1 MTPGWYIIYI
11 KGSDVKISHW
21 IKFTVATHYITLRIL
36 MYSSIKFAT
45 KDGQLYM
52 RGSRRLCQRESSSD
66 VFGFVF
72 VFVGVG
78 ECYFS
83 ERIKILI
90 SMAYN
95 PHASEMPFYE
105 PGVGNK
111 NNFIGYTL
119 LYFENTDHYFSNVPY
134 ILTKET
140 ISLLIY
146 IDCK

>member
-1 MTPGWYIIYI
+1 MVNCTCGDPEGF
-11 KGSDVKISHW
+11 V
-21 IKFTVATHYITLRIL
+21 
-36 MYSSIKFAT
+36 
-45 KDGQLYM
+45 
-52 RGSRRLCQRESSSD
+52 RGSPAPTFL
-66 VFGFVF
+66 FLFLF
-72 VFVGVG
+72 FVGVG

-140 ISLLIY
+140 IFLLIY
-146 IDCK
+146 IDCKLMMLTLLY